1 MASSP
6 THPLHSLKLTDT
18 LTMSEPTRMTTRPRN
33 ADAHPG
39 LLALGAKRRRA
50 ADGVTKKAAAEAK
63 KVAMEERRQHAVLEI
78 ASIERQ
84 IAEVDAIDIT
94 PQPGNKAPQRPH
106 PLRRTET
113 FINIP
118 PADEGS
124 EDESNIPGATELNP
138 LEENPSESG
147 DLSGGDAPPKKK
159 AKSSKPGIRDAVERC
174 LKERDGS
181 ELWQVRASCIKHNP
195 LLMRRSY
202 VGQLISNLAGLT
214 TKRKTN
220 W

>member
-1 MASSP
+1 
-6 THPLHSLKLTDT
+6 
-18 LTMSEPTRMTTRPRN
+18 MSEPTRMTTRPRN